1 MVGKWVELSDGIKV
15 NFDWL
20 YSGKNRQLVN
30 SIDDNDDDD
39 GEYVELTDD
48 EVKKYFGH

>member
-1 MVGKWVELSDGIKV
+1 MVSRSILIGYIQERI
-15 NFDWL
+15 
-20 YSGKNRQLVN
+20 VN